1 MKKRKNM
8 KIVYHLNLKR
18 KNYHQ
23 YNYKNKIQIIMI
35 LLMNKKYFMNK
46 YNNYNKKCKK
56 LKNNYIKHNLKL
68 I

>member
-1 MKKRKNM
+1 MKV
-8 KIVYHLNLKR
+8 IYHLNLK

-23 YNYKNKIQIIMI
+23 YNSKNKIQIIMI